1 MHLLFEPHQR
11 EAHPLDLVVA
21 QRAALHS
28 PDRLALEQLPE
39 ELYEGEHEL
48 REPLLDAV
56 RIDVHVL
63 RQDAT
68 KSLHLAPQ
76 LRELF
81 LLGHAGGHPGS
92 RVAEP
97 ADTPPDSSIPA
108 NGYGGR
114 GAESP
119 DGSRQ
124 RSVTAISE
132 RPLTRASASRRAS
145 LRRSSVAR
153 AAAASANAVPNR
165 TGRHGVAAQIPSM
178 TR

>member
-28 PDRLALEQLPE
+28 SDRLALEQLPE

-76 LRELF
+76 LRELVQF
-81 LLGHAGGHPGS
+81 GHQ
-92 RVAEP
+92 
-97 ADTPPDSSIPA
+97 
-108 NGYGGR
+108 GYAGGR
-114 GAESP
+114 GAEPP

-124 RSVTAISE
+124 RSVTAISQ